1 MSSAMQGDLE
11 ASKSGAVLLT
21 KDNNM
26 GLKAQANNLK
36 ALSPA
41 HFPAAQPHLHKQLL
55 SISSD
60 TSPVKHSQPPQ
71 DSPGSSPRRPRGLFM
86 EPPEALA
93 SLTASAPNSFSKQV
107 QLAEAS
113 GSGQVGE
120 GSHSCLPWPGNPTD
134 NSSSSAAISRMLS
147 ARNRSPPVDQ
157 VTQQQQQQ
165 QQQQLPPDQRSQS
178 QQSQQALQQALQDY
192 QQQQQ
197 QQQEAVIHG
206 SLFRLQESPMVHPGM
221 VTGSHGYPRAPSTT
235 ATHLL
240 PGTGPV
246 GMQQPQLGSQSGIPV
261 GVVSMNGSMQHQ
273 QGGFPG
279 LSCLCVHAMLFVSC
293 SMPFVPV
300 ALQSSICA
308 ICCHSVGFVVPLPAV
323 HELCGWLHL
332 PFNCL
337 DFHWSY
343 PVTAVPTMHLH
354 PAQLEGVACLC
365 QNQSQQCIIPQLN
378 SVPSTGTDFCNVM

>member
-93 SLTASAPNSFSKQV
+93 SLTAGAPNSLPSQV
-107 QLAEAS
+107 QLANAS

-120 GSHSCLPWPGNPTD
+120 GSHASLPWPPGNPTESSS
-134 NSSSSAAISRMLS
+134 SSSSAAISRMLS
-147 ARNRSPPVDQ
+147 ARNRSQAPDQ
-157 VTQQQQQQ
+157 VPQQQQQQ

-178 QQSQQALQQALQDY
+178 QQSQQALQDY

-197 QQQEAVIHG
+197 QQQEQKASIHG
-206 SLFRLQESPMVHPGM
+206 SLFRLQESPMVHRGM
-221 VTGSHGYPRAPSTT
+221 VTGSHGYPRAPSTP
-235 ATHLL
+235 ATH
-240 PGTGPV
+240 PSTGTGPV
-246 GMQQPQLGSQSGIPV
+246 GLQQPQLGPQSGMSV
-261 GVVSMNGSMQHQ
+261 GMGSMQHQ

-279 LSCLCVHAMLFVSC
+279 LSCLCVVPCPLFPTACPCFPQHAFC
-293 SMPFVPV
+293 SQQY
-300 ALQSSICA
+300 ALCFPQHALYFPQHALCFLQHAVCFPQHALCFPQHAFCFPQHAFCFLQYALCA
-308 ICCHSVGFVVPLPAV
+308 CCLEDFYLCHLLSFS
-323 HELCGWLHL
+323 ELCL
-332 PFNCL
+332 PFACC
-337 DFHWSY
+337 
-343 PVTAVPTMHLH
+343 T
-354 PAQLEGVACLC
+354 PAW
-365 QNQSQQCIIPQLN
+365 
-378 SVPSTGTDFCNVM
+378 

>member
-1 MSSAMQGDLE
+1 MMSSAMQGDLE

-41 HFPAAQPHLHKQLL
+41 HFPAAQTHLNKQLL

-71 DSPGSSPRRPRGLFM
+71 DSPRSSPRRPRGLFM

-93 SLTASAPNSFSKQV
+93 SLTATAPNSFPSQA
-107 QLAEAS
+107 QLAMAS

-120 GSHSCLPWPGNPTD
+120 GSHLCLPWPAGNPTD
-134 NSSSSAAISRMLS
+134 NSSSSSAAISRMLS
-147 ARNRSPPVDQ
+147 ARNRSQASDQ

-178 QQSQQALQQALQDY
+178 QQSQQALQDY

-197 QQQEAVIHG
+197 QQQQQEQKASIHG
-206 SLFRLQESPMVHPGM
+206 SLFRLQESPMVHRGM
-221 VTGSHGYPRAPSTT
+221 VTGSHGYPRAPSTP
-235 ATHLL
+235 ATH
-240 PGTGPV
+240 PSTGTGPV
-246 GMQQPQLGSQSGIPV
+246 GLQQPQLGPQSGMPV
-261 GVVSMNGSMQHQ
+261 GVGSMQHQ

-279 LSCLCVHAMLFVSC
+279 LSCLCVRA
-293 SMPFVPV
+293 MPFV
-300 ALQSSICA
+300 S
-308 ICCHSVGFVVPLPAV
+308 HSMPLFPTACLLFSAVCPLFPTACPLFPTACPLFPTACRLFPTACRLFPTACPLFPTACLLFPTACLLFPAV
-323 HELCGWLHL
+323 RPLCLL
-332 PFNCL
+332 PCRL
-337 DFHWSY
+337 
-343 PVTAVPTMHLH
+343 L
-354 PAQLEGVACLC
+354 
-365 QNQSQQCIIPQLN
+365 
-378 SVPSTGTDFCNVM
+378 SVPSVVIQ